1 MVLKNDRIPASYVS
15 LPSFLLL
22 IISVLVITA
31 CTPQPIDCSRENVFC
46 VGLVTTYDGVED
58 HGMNQATWETL
69 QNLETKAHIAR
80 LDNIESVD
88 TRDWQK
94 NIIFFADN
102 HYDVVVTVGTNIAE
116 AMVAVAAG
124 YPTTSFIGV
133 DQDVNENYENVA
145 TISFPEDEA
154 GFLAGILAAMIS
166 TSGKVGAICET
177 SGIEVVWQYCEGFRA
192 GALYEKDDID
202 ITVVYRDRG
211 DRDKTFN
218 DPEWGKQEMLRLAEE
233 GVDIM
238 TGFGGGTAQ
247 GAFLA
252 AAENNVLVIGSEED
266 LYYQLPDVQEVL
278 VTSIINDPDV
288 ELSSL
293 ALKASQ
299 GESLYGSHAG
309 QISYAPFRLS
319 RFETAMEMK
328 VYLDDALQG
337 IRNGDIEINLPEQ
350 K

>member
-1 MVLKNDRIPASYVS
+1 MHIDRDQIAANCVGLPA
-15 LPSFLLL
+15 FLLL
-22 IISVLVITA
+22 IVPVLVITA

-58 HGMNQATWETL
+58 HGMNQVTWETL

-116 AMVAVAAG
+116 TMVAVAAE
-124 YPTTSFIGV
+124 YPSTSFIGV
-133 DQDVNENYENVA
+133 NQEVDENYENIA
-145 TISFPEDEA
+145 TIRFPEDEA
-154 GFLAGILAAMIS
+154 GFLAGMLAAMIS

-177 SGIEVVWQYCEGFRA
+177 GGIEVVWQYCEGFRA

-202 ITVVYRDRG
+202 ITIIYRDRG

-247 GAFLA
+247 GAFLTA
-252 AAENNVLVIGSEED
+252 SENGILIIGSEED
-266 LYYQLPDVQEVL
+266 LYYRLPDVQPQL
-278 VTSIINDPDV
+278 VTSILNDPGV
-288 ELSSL
+288 ILPSL
-293 ALKASQ
+293 VLMVSQ
-299 GESLYGSHAG
+299 GEPISGSYAG
-309 QISYAPFRLS
+309 QISYAPFRLTQ
-319 RFETAMEMK
+319 FETAMEMK
-328 VYLDDALQG
+328 VNIDNALQG
-337 IRNGDIEINLPEQ
+337 IRNGDIEINLPE
-350 K
+350 KK